1 MDSTSRTVL
10 FLTGTRADFGKLKPL
25 IHTVTQTPGL
35 SSKIF
40 VTGMHLMARYGSTV
54 REIEQEGFHDI
65 HRFMNQIEG
74 EPMDLVLSNT
84 IAGLARFVHQDPPDL
99 MVIHGDRVE
108 ALAGATV
115 GALRG
120 ILTAH
125 IEGGEHSGTV
135 DGLIRHSITK
145 LAHAHFVANENAA
158 ALLRQLGEHEASIF
172 PIGSPDI
179 DIMLS
184 DRLPSLSQSKAHY
197 EIAFD
202 EYAILLYHPVTSETQ
217 EARPHARALVDAIL
231 QSGHNYVVVSPNN
244 DHGNAAIFDE
254 YERLCGERFRV
265 FPSIRFE
272 HFLTLLKAASF
283 IIGNSSSGIREAP
296 VYGVPAINVGTRQ
309 AGRFRSPSIID
320 VPPDS
325 QAISRAIQQTC
336 TMEKPEPLMH
346 FGDGKSTQRFAQ
358 VLCDPNFWALPL
370 QKSTIDNAKVEP
382 AA

>member
-1 MDSTSRTVL
+1 MDKIKRTVL
-10 FLTGTRADFGKLKPL
+10 FLTGTRADFGKMKPL
-25 IHTVTQTPGL
+25 IHAVNQTPGL
-35 SSKIF
+35 SSQIF
-40 VTGMHLMARYGSTV
+40 VTGMHLMERYGRTV
-54 REIEQEGFHDI
+54 HEIEREGFSHL

-99 MVIHGDRVE
+99 MVVHGDRIE

-145 LAHAHFVANENAA
+145 LAHAHFVANQDAA
-158 ALLRQLGEHEASIF
+158 SLLRQLGEHEASIF

-184 DRLPSLSQSKAHY
+184 DRLPSLKQSKAHY
-197 EIAFD
+197 EIEF
-202 EYAILLYHPVTSETQ
+202 ENYAILLYHPVTSEVHQ
-217 EARPHARALVDAIL
+217 ARSQARALVDAVL

-244 DHGNAAIFDE
+244 DHGSAAIFAE
-254 YERLCGERFRV
+254 YERLCGDRFRV

-272 HFLTLLKAASF
+272 HFLTLLKHSSF
-283 IIGNSSSGIREAP
+283 ILGNSSSGIREAP

-309 AGRFRSPSIID
+309 AGRFKSESIID
-320 VPPDS
+320 VAPTQKALLS
-325 QAISRAIQQTC
+325 AILRASN
-336 TMEKPEPLMH
+336 MPRPEPMMH
-346 FGDGKSTQRFAQ
+346 FGDGKSAQRFAQ
-358 VLCDPNFWALPL
+358 ALLDPSFWELPL
-370 QKSTIDNAKVEP
+370 QKTMIDTSKRQR

>member
-1 MDSTSRTVL
+1 M
-10 FLTGTRADFGKLKPL
+10 FLTGTRADFGKMKPL
-25 IHTVTQTPGL
+25 IHAVAKTPGL
-35 SSKIF
+35 SSHIF
-40 VTGMHLMARYGSTV
+40 VTGMHLMERYGRTV
-54 REIEQEGFHDI
+54 HEIEREGFTHL

-99 MVIHGDRVE
+99 LVVHGDRIE

-145 LAHAHFVANENAA
+145 LAHAHFVANEDAA
-158 ALLRQLGEHEASIF
+158 SMLRQLGEHEASIF

-184 DRLPSLSQSKAHY
+184 DRLPSLACSKQHY
-197 EIAFD
+197 DIDFED
-202 EYAILLYHPVTSETQ
+202 YAILLYHPVTSEVQ
-217 EARPHARALVDAIL
+217 KARTHARALVDAVL
-231 QSGHNYVVVSPNN
+231 ASGQNYIVVNPNN
-244 DHGNAAIFDE
+244 DHGSAAIFSE
-254 YERLCGERFRV
+254 YERLQGERFRV

-272 HFLTLLKAASF
+272 HFLTLLKGASF
-283 IIGNSSSGIREAP
+283 IVGNSSSGIREAP
-296 VYGVPAINVGTRQ
+296 VYGIPAINVGTRQ
-309 AGRFRSPSIID
+309 AGRFKSESIID
-320 VPPDS
+320 VPPNAQALL
-325 QAISRAIQQTC
+325 QAILVAGNMKRP
-336 TMEKPEPLMH
+336 KPLMH
-346 FGDGKSTQRFAQ
+346 FGDGKSAQRFAQ
-358 VLCDPNFWALPL
+358 ALLDPSFWTLPL
-370 QKSTIDNAKVEP
+370 QKTMIESNKQEL

>member
-1 MDSTSRTVL
+1 METKTRTVL
-10 FLTGTRADFGKLKPL
+10 FLTGTRADYGKMKPL
-25 IHTVTQTPGL
+25 IHAVAQTPGL
-35 SSKIF
+35 SSHIF
-40 VTGMHLMARYGSTV
+40 VTGMHLMERYGRTV
-54 REIEQEGFHDI
+54 HEIEREGFSHL

-99 MVIHGDRVE
+99 MVVHGDRIE

-145 LAHAHFVANENAA
+145 LAHAHFVANEDAA
-158 ALLRQLGEHEASIF
+158 SLLRQLGEQEASIF

-184 DRLPSLSQSKAHY
+184 DQLPSLSQSKAHY
-197 EIAFD
+197 EIDFED
-202 EYAILLYHPVTSETQ
+202 YAILLYHPVTSEVQ
-217 EARPHARALVDAIL
+217 KARGHARALVDAVL
-231 QSGHNYVVVSPNN
+231 QSEQNFIVVNPNN
-244 DHGNAAIFDE
+244 DHGSAAIFAE
-254 YERLCGERFRV
+254 YERLQGERFRV

-272 HFLTLLKAASF
+272 HFLTLLRNAKF
-283 IIGNSSSGIREAP
+283 ILGNSSSGIREAP

-309 AGRFRSPSIID
+309 AGRFKSESIID
-320 VPPDS
+320 VSPQRLALC
-325 QAISRAIQQTC
+325 QAILRAKNMTRP
-336 TMEKPEPLMH
+336 KPLMH
-346 FGDGKSTQRFAQ
+346 FGDGKSAQRFAQ
-358 VLCDPNFWALPL
+358 ALRDPSFWDLPL
-370 QKSTIDNAKVEP
+370 QKTMIDNSKDRRVA
-382 AA
+382 